1 MVILG
6 IETSCDETSAAIIKD
21 GVLLSNIVSSQIDE
35 HVKFGGVVP
44 EVASR
49 LHAENITVVIRK
61 ALDEAKVSFDD
72 LDAVAVTRGPGL
84 VGALHV
90 GIQAAKTICMLYNIP
105 LIPVNHL
112 IGHIYANEFV
122 KPLEYPLLA
131 VIVSGGHSELVLME
145 KELDFKVLGQTR
157 DDAIGESYDKVARVL
172 GLPYPGGVPIDQ
184 NAKNGEHKYK
194 FPTPLHGENTYDL
207 SYSGLKTNVINLVN
221 TLKMKGEPYK
231 MQDICASFQ
240 DVAVGQVI
248 ERTLKAV
255 SDFDIKNVVV
265 CGGVSANSYLRS
277 KMKEELD
284 KLGVNLSIPPIW
296 SCTDNAA
303 MIAKAGEVLY
313 KHNISAPLTISPDP
327 NWQVEDCNSF

>member
-21 GVLLSNIVSSQIDE
+21 GVLLSNIVSSQIEE
-35 HVKFGGVVP
+35 HVKYGGVVP

-49 LHAENITVVIRK
+49 LHAENITLVIRK
-61 ALDEAKVSFDD
+61 SLEEAKVSLDA

-122 KPLEYPLLA
+122 GPLCYPLLA
-131 VIVSGGHSELVLME
+131 VIVSGGHSELVLM
-145 KELDFKVLGQTR
+145 KDELDFTVLGQTR
-157 DDAIGESYDKVARVL
+157 DDAIGECYDKVARVL

-184 NAKNGEHKYK
+184 NAKEGEHKYN
-194 FPTPLHGENTYDL
+194 FPLPLHNENTYDL

-221 TLKMKGEPYK
+221 TLQMKGESFK
-231 MQDICASFQ
+231 LQDICKSFQ
-240 DVAVGQVI
+240 DVAVGQVV

-255 SDFDIKNVVV
+255 NDYDIKNVLI

-284 KLGVNLSIPPIW
+284 KLGVNLMIPPIW

-303 MIAKAGEVLY
+303 MIAKAGETLY
-313 KHNISAPLTISPDP
+313 RHQIFAPLTISPDP
-327 NWQVEDCNSF
+327 NWAIEDYKTF

>member
-35 HVKFGGVVP
+35 HVKYGGVVP

-49 LHAENITVVIRK
+49 LHAENITLVIRK
-61 ALDEAKVSFDD
+61 ALEEANVSLDD

-90 GIQAAKTICMLYNIP
+90 GMQAAKTICMLYKIP

-122 KPLEYPLLA
+122 APLQYPLLA

-145 KELDFKVLGQTR
+145 DELEFKVLGQTR
-157 DDAIGESYDKVARVL
+157 DDAIGECYDKVARVL
-172 GLPYPGGVPIDQ
+172 GLPYPGGVPIDN
-184 NAKNGEHKYK
+184 NAKEGEHKYN
-194 FPTPLHGENTYDL
+194 FPLPLHSENTYDL

-221 TLKMKGEPYK
+221 TLQMKGEPFK
-231 MQDICASFQ
+231 LQDICKSFQ
-240 DVAVGQVI
+240 DVAVGQVV

-255 SDFDIKNVVV
+255 NDFDIKNVLI

-284 KLGVNLSIPPIW
+284 RLGVNLMIPPIW

-303 MIAKAGEVLY
+303 MIAKAGETLF
-313 KHNISAPLTISPDP
+313 KKKIFAPLTISPDP
-327 NWQVEDCNSF
+327 NWVIEDFKSF